1 MDLSVE
7 DSDSTPQK
15 RDSYTAVIVEHND
28 ANGVKRH
35 QPTVPQPSVFLH
47 CRLKECNKRLDNTN
61 DYTNLKTKCLFN
73 L

>member
-35 QPTVPQPSVFLH
+35 QPTVP
-47 CRLKECNKRLDNTN
+47 
-61 DYTNLKTKCLFN
+61 
-73 L
+73 